1 MLVSGAGFFDFQQR
15 MVKRSVKPTAV
26 GKPDADADAMTVTQ
40 LTAKIDRAIKTG
52 FPTSILVRGEVS
64 NYKAHAASG
73 HSYFTLKDAG
83 ASIQCVMWRSDAARL
98 KFQPV
103 DGMELLAT
111 GTVSVYPQQG
121 KYQLYASTLHPIGQG
136 ALELAFQ
143 QLKAKL
149 EAEGLFKP
157 DRKQQLPRYPR
168 RIVLLTSTATAAL
181 QDMLKVLRRYPWL
194 KLFIYHVP
202 VQGDGSAEKIAMAI
216 GHLNERTLELG
227 GIDVIL
233 LGRGGGSLEDLWE
246 FNEEI
251 VTRAIVASRIP
262 MVTGI
267 GHEIDTSIADLAAD
281 HHAHT
286 PTEAAQTIVQNWNT
300 APDELD
306 MSTLRL
312 RRGVRTML
320 AAAHQRLAGVQ
331 RHEMFRRPLDRVN
344 QLRQLLDDRQRS
356 MALGVGQRLRIHQ
369 RRIAELGERLEEHRP
384 RFLIG
389 RNRQRLDQLE
399 NGLAELV
406 RIRLRAFHDRLQNA
420 ANRVA
425 ERHPKHQIRLNSQ
438 RLTAMQTGLKRALAT
453 DLKRREV
460 QLHGLE
466 AQLRVL
472 GPDNVLARGYSLT
485 TLKKSGMVIRSATQ
499 IKRGDRMTTRFAEG
513 SVESI
518 AEDAKQLPLFE

>member
-1 MLVSGAGFFDFQQR
+1 MSGAGFFDFQER
-15 MVKRSVKPTAV
+15 MAKRRTVKPAAIATP
-26 GKPDADADAMTVTQ
+26 GGDADAMTVTQ
-40 LTAKIDRAIKTG
+40 LTAKIDRAIKAG
-52 FPTSILVRGEVS
+52 FPTSILVKGEVS

-73 HSYFTLKDAG
+73 HSYFTLKDTG
-83 ASIQCVMWRSDAARL
+83 ACIQCVMWRSDAARL
-98 KFQPV
+98 KFQPT

-121 KYQLYASTLHPIGQG
+121 KYQLYVSTLHPMGQG

-149 EAEGLFKP
+149 NAEGLFKP
-157 DRKQQLPRYPR
+157 DRKKRLPLYPR
-168 RIVLLTSTATAAL
+168 RIALLTSTSTAAL

-202 VQGDGSAEKIAMAI
+202 VQGDGAAEKIAAAI
-216 GHLNERTLELG
+216 GHLNEQNTKPG

-251 VTRAIVASRIP
+251 VTRAIVASKIP
-262 MVTGI
+262 IVTGI

-306 MSTLRL
+306 TSTIRL
-312 RRGVRTML
+312 RRGVRTMI

-344 QLRQLLDDRQRS
+344 QLRQLLDDRQRA
-356 MALGVGQRLRIHQ
+356 MALAVSQRLRLNQ
-369 RRIAELGERLEEHRP
+369 RRISNLNERLEEHRP
-384 RFLIG
+384 GFLIG
-389 RNRQRLDQLE
+389 RYRQRLDQLE
-399 NGLAELV
+399 NGLADLV
-406 RIRLRAFHDRLQNA
+406 RVRLRSFQDRLQDA
-420 ANRVA
+420 VTRLA
-425 ERHPKHQIRLNSQ
+425 ERHPKHQIRLTSQ
-438 RLTAMQTGLKRALAT
+438 RLTALQTGLKRALAN
-453 DLKRREV
+453 DLKRREL

-466 AQLRVL
+466 AQLRAL
-472 GPDNVLARGYSLT
+472 GPENVLARGYSLT
-485 TLKKSGMVIRSATQ
+485 TLKKSGGVIRSAAQ
-499 IKRGDRMTTRFAEG
+499 IKAGDRLMTRFAEG
-513 SVESI
+513 SIESI
-518 AEDAKQLPLFE
+518 AEDSKQLPLFE